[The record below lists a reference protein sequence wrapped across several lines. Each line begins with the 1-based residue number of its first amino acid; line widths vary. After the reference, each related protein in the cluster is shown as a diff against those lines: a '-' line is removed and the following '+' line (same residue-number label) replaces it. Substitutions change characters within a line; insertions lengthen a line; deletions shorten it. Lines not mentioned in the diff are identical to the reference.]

1 MSVQSQ
7 IDRITNE
14 VGTQADLIAQ
24 ISEALESKGGV
35 SATMG
40 AETLKGNTDS
50 LNAVLEQVNSLSA
63 SDPVLQEKTVSP
75 TTSKQTVTP
84 DNSYDGLSKVTV
96 NAMPEA
102 TQATPSIEISSAG
115 LITAKATQSAGYVA
129 AGTKQATK
137 QLTTQ
142 AAKTVTPGKSDQTA
156 VASGR
161 YTTGAIIVKGDSA
174 LEPGNIKSGVSIFGV
189 PGSYTGSGGG
199 GGSGGGDNA
208 EIDGLI
214 THEITQV
221 VNSRVTSVGTYVFRE
236 CYKLTRAIL
245 PNVTTM
251 GNYAF
256 YNCYVL
262 SDIDF
267 SELTTIGNYSLSGCK
282 VLVKADFPKVTKIG
296 TYAFNKCTA
305 MTALI
310 LRSPTVATLGNTAAL
325 DVTPIKSGTG
335 YIYVPSALVDS
346 YKAASN
352 WSTYAE
358 QIRAIEDYPD
368 ITGG

>member
-40 AETLKGNTDS
+40 AETLKGNTGS

-96 NAMPEA
+96 NAMPVA

-199 GGSGGGDNA
+199 GGDGGSIETCQVTFDITTNISEEYSYMYGFVVMALIVNEGSVEIYQDGWRDENLTLTCVKNSFILVQPFSDGDDDYLWTDYDGEVEYIGYFPGEVA
-208 EIDGLI
+208 E
-214 THEITQV
+214 
-221 VNSRVTSVGTYVFRE
+221 TSVFAV
-236 CYKLTRAIL
+236 
-245 PNVTTM
+245 
-251 GNYAF
+251 
-256 YNCYVL
+256 
-262 SDIDF
+262 
-267 SELTTIGNYSLSGCK
+267 SGDCTLY
-282 VLVKADFPKVTKIG
+282 LV
-296 TYAFNKCTA
+296 
-305 MTALI
+305 
-310 LRSPTVATLGNTAAL
+310 S
-325 DVTPIKSGTG
+325 
-335 YIYVPSALVDS
+335 
-346 YKAASN
+346 
-352 WSTYAE
+352 
-358 QIRAIEDYPD
+358 
-368 ITGG
+368 

>member
-7 IDRITNE
+7 IDRIANE

-24 ISEALESKGGV
+24 ISEALESKGGS

-40 AETLKGNTDS
+40 AESLKGNTYS

-84 DNSYDGLSKVTV
+84 DNNYDGLSKVTV
-96 NAMPEA
+96 NAMPTA
-102 TQATPSIEISSAG
+102 TQATPSIEISSSG

-199 GGSGGGDNA
+199 GCDGGSIETCQVTFDVTTNL
-208 EIDGLI
+208 D
-214 THEITQV
+214 EITASNAGIEV
-221 VNSRVTSVGTYVFRE
+221 
-236 CYKLTRAIL
+236 
-245 PNVTTM
+245 M
-251 GNYAF
+251 
-256 YNCYVL
+256 
-262 SDIDF
+262 
-267 SELTTIGNYSLSGCK
+267 
-282 VLVKADFPKVTKIG
+282 
-296 TYAFNKCTA
+296 
-305 MTALI
+305 ALI
-310 LRSPTVATLGNTAAL
+310 VNEGSVEVCRDGPYGENLTLTCVKNSFILAQ
-325 DVTPIKSGTG
+325 PF
-335 YIYVPSALVDS
+335 S
-346 YKAASN
+346 YSDAFDWAYMD
-352 WSTYAE
+352 WDGEAE
-358 QIRAIEDYPD
+358 QIGYFPGEVADTSIFVVSGDCTLYLAV
-368 ITGG
+368 

>member
-1 MSVQSQ
+1 MATVAEKMTAIAGPMRTLSGRTDKLNLDEMAAIVTDANAKVSS
-7 IDRITNE
+7 
-14 VGTQADLIAQ
+14 QADLIAQ
-24 ISEALESKGGV
+24 ISEALESKGGS

-63 SDPVLQEKTVSP
+63 SGPVLQEKTVSP

-84 DNSYDGLSKVTV
+84 DNNYDGLSKVTV
-96 NAMPEA
+96 NAMPTA

-199 GGSGGGDNA
+199 GGSGGSV
-208 EIDGLI
+208 E
-214 THEITQV
+214 TCQV
-221 VNSRVTSVGTYVFRE
+221 TFDPMSYIPENFVAGGWSSYH
-236 CYKLTRAIL
+236 
-245 PNVTTM
+245 
-251 GNYAF
+251 
-256 YNCYVL
+256 
-262 SDIDF
+262 
-267 SELTTIGNYSLSGCK
+267 
-282 VLVKADFPKVTKIG
+282 LVKALSVNDGNIEIFNEIVDWEGLTISCVKNSFLIVEPGVTHPDYSDEEIYIECDG
-296 TYAFNKCTA
+296 DYEIIDGYYTRYSSSA
-305 MTALI
+305 M
-310 LRSPTVATLGNTAAL
+310 
-325 DVTPIKSGTG
+325 
-335 YIYVPSALVDS
+335 YIIAVNGDTTIYSF
-346 YKAASN
+346 Y
-352 WSTYAE
+352 E
-358 QIRAIEDYPD
+358 
-368 ITGG
+368 